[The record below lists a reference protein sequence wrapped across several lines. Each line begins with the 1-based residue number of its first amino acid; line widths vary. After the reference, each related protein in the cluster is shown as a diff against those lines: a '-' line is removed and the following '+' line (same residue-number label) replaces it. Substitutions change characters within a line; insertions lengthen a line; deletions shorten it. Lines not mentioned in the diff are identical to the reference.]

1 MKNTAKAAV
10 FVGANKPFEI
20 REYPVVEPKEGYAR
34 LSLIASGV
42 CGTDIHIH
50 NGKLGGGRTQIIGH
64 EFVGTIDAM
73 RAEDGNAYGLKVG
86 DAVISDIACPC
97 GKCPLC
103 LSGDEANCV
112 NMGVTN
118 SGDPEIAPHFH
129 GGYAEV
135 SFAPV
140 ENLIKIPEGVD
151 PKMAAVF
158 ACPGPTA
165 IHGFALAEK
174 AGCSLSSVK
183 TAVVQG
189 VGPVGTFAVAYLAV
203 AGVENII
210 VVSRDLSG
218 EKGEL
223 VKKLGATH
231 LISLAGQEET
241 EALNRIRTIS
251 GGLGADLVFE
261 ASGNPAAIPFGMQ
274 ALRNRGV
281 YLVPGQYSNS
291 GGITIQPQMITFK
304 ALQILGSS
312 QYAFCDVRQYVDFL
326 AKNPQLHDTIRALAT
341 CYPVDEVNR
350 AFADA
355 KARKNVKTVL
365 VK

>member
-1 MKNTAKAAV
+1 MKKTAKAAV

-20 REYPVVEPKEGYAR
+20 REYPVVEPQQGYAR

-50 NGKLGGGRTQIIGH
+50 NGKLGGGNVQIIGH
-64 EFVGTIDAM
+64 EFVGQIDAI
-73 RAEDGNAYGLKVG
+73 AAQDGEKYGLKLG

-97 GKCPLC
+97 GECVLC
-103 LSGDEANCV
+103 ETGDDANCV

-118 SGDPEIAPHFH
+118 GGDPDVAPHFH
-129 GGYAEV
+129 GGYCEY

-140 ENLIKIPEGVD
+140 ENLIKIPADVD

-165 IHGFALAEK
+165 IHAFTLGER
-174 AGCSLSSVK
+174 AGCDLRGVK

-189 VGPVGTFAVAYLAV
+189 MGSVGTFAVAYLSA
-203 AGVENII
+203 AGVENIV
-210 VVSRDLSG
+210 VVSGHIEGS
-218 EKGEL
+218 KKEL

-231 LISLAGQEET
+231 MFQLADAQEE
-241 EALNRIRTIS
+241 EIVHQIKALS

-261 ASGNPAAIPFGMQ
+261 ASGNPAAVPFGMQ
-274 ALRNRGV
+274 VLRNRGV

-291 GGITIQPQMITFK
+291 GGVMIQPQMITFK
-304 ALQILGSS
+304 ALQIIGSS
-312 QYAFCDVRQYVDFL
+312 QYSFGDVEKYVAFL
-326 AKNPQLHDTIRALAT
+326 AANPQMHEMIKALAT
-341 CYPVDEVNR
+341 CYPVGDVNQ

-355 KARKNVKTVL
+355 KARKNIKTVL
-365 VK
+365 VR